1 MWVVAL
7 GASALSM
14 GNGRG
19 AVVIGSPVDLSF
31 DIQPDQ
37 GSDIGSSCI
46 GATLVAGDT
55 PISPSRVRVT
65 PQAESAGRAAFVR
78 VQTTSAVDE
87 PVLTVSLTAGCTG
100 KVTRTYTFLADPPGR
115 VPAPVAA
122 GQLPV
127 VPAALPGNPGVS
139 AGTSG
144 QASAS
149 SSPPD
154 RNAAGVPAR
163 GAAAAPSRAAA
174 ASAAAARAPR
184 ASAPAA
190 AAAPARTTARVI
202 ASPQAPAPA
211 TPGPRLVLE
220 PLDLWLESP
229 VALRASNQLL
239 STPAEEASPQRA
251 EAAAAWK
258 ALNATPESLAQDAE
272 RLRVLEAEAK
282 TVRAGSAQQLATT
295 QQLQQQLDEANE
307 RFPAMVVYVL
317 GALLL
322 LALGLLAW
330 VWQRSSRQAALS
342 EKSWRESVKVSAVD
356 SSAPTAGQVDPG
368 WEPLETLPIPSMKG
382 DLLAPSGSAALFKDA
397 KPVSAPAPLYA
408 APTAVAAAAAA
419 RVPVSPPKAPA
430 PSVEPAR
437 ALQIVNPDDLFDIQQ
452 QAEFF
457 VSVGEHNQ
465 AVEVLRKHIVDHKET
480 TPVAYLELLRLF
492 HTLSRAED
500 FMQLRSQF
508 MRYFNAKVPE
518 FSAFNRQGR
527 PLDRYPEALA
537 EIEAEWSSPAVL
549 HTLDKFLFHRPGN
562 TVEPFDLA
570 AYDDLLLLLGI
581 AQTTPSSAR
590 GAPPPR
596 KRTTPVEDSFEAA
609 AERGLSFLSPLDNT
623 EPDFPL
629 DSLAASLE
637 FDFGSAAPSS
647 APAPIARQSGPAELT
662 LAPASGLAPVAGVSS
677 APAPLAA
684 AQRALPRNPP
694 AAYTKSSVNLDVDLS
709 EPLHLTLSDLPPV
722 PITPPPPPGQAV
734 GFGAENDLMELRLE
748 LEQRKDDDNRKK

>member
-1 MWVVAL
+1 M

-19 AVVIGSPVDLSF
+19 AVVIGSPVDLIF

-37 GSDIGSSCI
+37 GSDVASSCI

-55 PISPSRVRVT
+55 PISASRVRLT
-65 PQAESAGRAAFVR
+65 PQPESAGRAASVR
-78 VQTTSAVDE
+78 VQTSSVVDE
-87 PVLTVSLTAGCTG
+87 PVLTVTLTAGCSG
-100 KVTRTYTFLADPPGR
+100 KVTRSYTFLADPPAR
-115 VPAPVAA
+115 LPPVAA
-122 GQLPV
+122 GQLPA
-127 VPAALPGNPGVS
+127 VPAAVPGSIG
-139 AGTSG
+139 AGASG
-144 QASAS
+144 LASAS
-149 SSPPD
+149 APLE
-154 RNAAGVPAR
+154 RNAAGAPAR
-163 GAAAAPSRAAA
+163 GAAAAPARAAS
-174 ASAAAARAPR
+174 ASAAAARAP
-184 ASAPAA
+184 
-190 AAAPARTTARVI
+190 AAAPARTHARVM
-202 ASPQAPAPA
+202 ASAQAPAPA
-211 TPGPRLVLE
+211 VAGPRLVLE

-229 VALRASNQLL
+229 VSLRPTAQLL
-239 STPAEEASPQRA
+239 STPAEESSPQRA

-258 ALNATPESLAQDAE
+258 ALNATPESLAHDAE

-282 TVRAGSAQQLATT
+282 AVKAGSAQQLATT
-295 QQLQQQLDEANE
+295 QQLQQQLDEAQE
-307 RFPAMVVYVL
+307 RFPATVVYVL
-317 GALLL
+317 GALLA

-330 VWQRSSRQAALS
+330 VWQRASRQATLS
-342 EKSWRESVKVSAVD
+342 EKSWRESVKVSTVD

-368 WEPLETLPIPSMKG
+368 WEPLETLPVPSMKG

-408 APTAVAAAAAA
+408 ASTAVAAAAAA
-419 RVPVSPPKAPA
+419 RVPVPAKAPPPA
-430 PSVEPAR
+430 VEPVR

-465 AVEVLRKHIVDHKET
+465 AVEVLRKHIVDHRET

-500 FMQLRSQF
+500 FMQLRAQF

-527 PLDRYPEALA
+527 PLDRYSDALA

-562 TVEPFDLA
+562 QAAEPFDLA

-609 AERGLSFLSPLDNT
+609 AEKGLSALSPLDNT
-623 EPDFPL
+623 QPDFPL

-637 FDFGSAAPSS
+637 FDFGGVP
-647 APAPIARQSGPAELT
+647 APAPAPVVRHSGPAELT
-662 LAPASGLAPVAGVSS
+662 LEPASGLSPIVGVSS
-677 APAPLAA
+677 SPAPLTS
-684 AQRALPRNPP
+684 AQPRHAP
-694 AAYTKSSVNLDVDLS
+694 ATYTRSSINLDVDLS

-722 PITPPPPPGQAV
+722 PVTPPPPAGQAV

-748 LEQRKDDDNRKK
+748 LEQRKDDDERKES

>member
-7 GASALSM
+7 GASALSL
-14 GNGRG
+14 GSGRG
-19 AVVIGSPVDLSF
+19 AAVIGSPVDLSF

-37 GSDIGSSCI
+37 GSDVASSCI

-55 PISPSRVRVT
+55 PVSPSRVRVT
-65 PQAESAGRAAFVR
+65 PQPASAGRAASVR
-78 VQTTSAVDE
+78 VQTTSVIDE
-87 PVLTVSLTAGCTG
+87 PVLTVTLTAGCTG
-100 KVTRTYTFLADPPGR
+100 KVTRSYTFLADPPGR
-115 VPAPVAA
+115 VPPVAA
-122 GQLPV
+122 AQPGALPV
-127 VPAALPGNPGVS
+127 VPSVPVGGTGAAASGLAEPSPSLERGV
-139 AGTSG
+139 AG
-144 QASAS
+144 A
-149 SSPPD
+149 
-154 RNAAGVPAR
+154 PAR
-163 GAAAAPSRAAA
+163 GT
-174 ASAAAARAPR
+174 AAAARRQAPASSAAPAAERAPR
-184 ASAPAA
+184 AA
-190 AAAPARTTARVI
+190 AAAPARSSARVM
-202 ASPQAPAPA
+202 ANAQAPALA
-211 TPGPRLVLE
+211 AGPRLVLE

-229 VALRASNQLL
+229 VALRATTQLL
-239 STPAEEASPQRA
+239 STPAEESSPQRA

-282 TVRAGSAQQLATT
+282 AVKAGSAQQLATT
-295 QQLQQQLDEANE
+295 QQLQQQLDEAQE
-307 RFPAMVVYVL
+307 RFPATVVYVL
-317 GALLL
+317 GALLA

-330 VWQRSSRQAALS
+330 VWQRASRQAALS

-368 WEPLETLPIPSMKG
+368 WEPLETLPVPSVKG
-382 DLLAPSGSAALFKDA
+382 DLRAPSGSAPLFKDA
-397 KPVSAPAPLYA
+397 KPASGPAPLYA
-408 APTAVAAAAAA
+408 APTAVAAAAA
-419 RVPVSPPKAPA
+419 RVPAPA
-430 PSVEPAR
+430 PVKPAAPAMEPAR
-437 ALQIVNPDDLFDIQQ
+437 ALKIVNPDDVFDIQQ

-527 PLDRYPEALA
+527 PLDRYPDALA
-537 EIEAEWSSPAVL
+537 EIEAEWSSPNVL

-562 TVEPFDLA
+562 QAAEPFDLA

-581 AQTTPSSAR
+581 AQTTPPSQR

-596 KRTTPVEDSFEAA
+596 KRTTPVEESFEAA
-609 AERGLSFLSPLDNT
+609 VEKGLGMQFRSPLDDT

-637 FDFGSAAPSS
+637 FDFGSTEPLSS
-647 APAPIARQSGPAELT
+647 APAPVARQSGPAELSLEPT
-662 LAPASGLAPVAGVSS
+662 SGMAPIAGVSS
-677 APAPLAA
+677 APAPLGS
-684 AQRALPRNPP
+684 AQPRNPP
-694 AAYTKSSVNLDVDLS
+694 ATYTKSSVNLDVDLS

-722 PITPPPPPGQAV
+722 PVTPPPPPGQAV

-748 LEQRKDDDNRKK
+748 LEQRQDEHGRKK

>member
-1 MWVVAL
+1 MWVAAL
-7 GASALSM
+7 GASALSL
-14 GNGRG
+14 GSGRG
-19 AVVIGSPVDLSF
+19 AAVIGSPVDLSF

-37 GSDIGSSCI
+37 GSDVASSCI
-46 GATLVAGDT
+46 GATVVAGDT
-55 PISPSRVRVT
+55 PVSASRVRVT
-65 PQAESAGRAAFVR
+65 PQAESAGRAASVR
-78 VQTTSAVDE
+78 VQTTSVIDE
-87 PVLTVSLTAGCTG
+87 PVLTVTLTAGCSG
-100 KVTRTYTFLADPPGR
+100 KVTRSYTFLADPPGR
-115 VPAPVAA
+115 VPPVAA
-122 GQLPV
+122 GQLPL
-127 VPAALPGNPGVS
+127 VPPALVGGIGAAP
-139 AGTSG
+139 SG
-144 QASAS
+144 QANV
-149 SSPPD
+149 SSPVD
-154 RNAAGVPAR
+154 RSAAPAR
-163 GAAAAPSRAAA
+163 GAVDAPARQAP
-174 ASAAAARAPR
+174 ARAPSAAPR
-184 ASAPAA
+184 AP
-190 AAAPARTTARVI
+190 AAAPARTNVRTNARVM
-202 ASPQAPAPA
+202 ASAQAPAPA
-211 TPGPRLVLE
+211 AAGPRLVLE

-229 VALRASNQLL
+229 VALRATTQLL
-239 STPAEEASPQRA
+239 STPADEASPQRA

-282 TVRAGSAQQLATT
+282 AVKAGAAQQLATT
-295 QQLQQQLDEANE
+295 QQLQQQLDEAHE

-317 GALLL
+317 GALLA

-330 VWQRSSRQAALS
+330 VWQRAGRQATLS
-342 EKSWRESVKVSAVD
+342 QKSWRESVKVSAVD

-382 DLLAPSGSAALFKDA
+382 DLMAPSGSAALFKDA
-397 KPVSAPAPLYA
+397 KPASAPAPLYA
-408 APTAVAAAAAA
+408 ASTAVAAAAA
-419 RVPVSPPKAPA
+419 RVPVPARAPA
-430 PSVEPAR
+430 PAVEPVR
-437 ALQIVNPDDLFDIQQ
+437 VLQIVNPDDLFDIQQ

-500 FMQLRSQF
+500 FMQLRAQF

-527 PLDRYPEALA
+527 PLDRYPDALA

-562 TVEPFDLA
+562 QVAEPFDLA

-609 AERGLSFLSPLDNT
+609 AEKGLGFPSPLDNT
-623 EPDFPL
+623 QPDFPL

-637 FDFGSAAPSS
+637 FEFGGAASS
-647 APAPIARQSGPAELT
+647 APATVSRQSGPAELT
-662 LAPASGLAPVAGVSS
+662 LQPASGLAPIVGVSS
-677 APAPLAA
+677 APAPLTS
-684 AQRALPRNPP
+684 AQPRHPP
-694 AAYTKSSVNLDVDLS
+694 ATYTRSSVSLDVDLS

-722 PITPPPPPGQAV
+722 PVTPPPPPGQAV

-748 LEQRKDDDNRKK
+748 LEQRKDDIERKK

>member
-7 GASALSM
+7 GASALSL
-14 GNGRG
+14 GSGRG

-37 GSDIGSSCI
+37 GSDVASSCI

-55 PISPSRVRVT
+55 PVSPARVRVT
-65 PQAESAGRAAFVR
+65 PQAESAGRAASVR
-78 VQTTSAVDE
+78 VQTSSVVDE
-87 PVLTVSLTAGCTG
+87 PVLTVTLTAGCSG
-100 KVTRTYTFLADPPGR
+100 KVTRSYTFLADPPGR
-115 VPAPVAA
+115 VPPVVA

-127 VPAALPGNPGVS
+127 VPPAL
-139 AGTSG
+139 AGGIGAGASG
-144 QASAS
+144 LANAS
-149 SSPPD
+149 SPSD
-154 RNAAGVPAR
+154 RAAGSAPVR
-163 GAAAAPSRAAA
+163 GAAEAPARSAPARATSAAPRA
-174 ASAAAARAPR
+174 
-184 ASAPAA
+184 ASAPAP
-190 AAAPARTTARVI
+190 AAPRTNARVM
-202 ASPQAPAPA
+202 AGAQAPAPA
-211 TPGPRLVLE
+211 AAGPRLVLE

-229 VALRASNQLL
+229 VALRATTQLL
-239 STPAEEASPQRA
+239 STPADDSSPLRA

-282 TVRAGSAQQLATT
+282 SVKAGSAQQLVAT
-295 QQLQQQLDEANE
+295 QQLQQQLDEAQE
-307 RFPAMVVYVL
+307 RFPATVVYVL
-317 GALLL
+317 GALLA

-330 VWQRSSRQAALS
+330 VWQRASRQTVLS

-368 WEPLETLPIPSMKG
+368 WEPLETLPVPSVKG
-382 DLLAPSGSAALFKDA
+382 DLLATSGSAALFKDVKTA
-397 KPVSAPAPLYA
+397 SAPAPLYA
-408 APTAVAAAAAA
+408 APTAVAAAAAV
-419 RVPVSPPKAPA
+419 RLPVQAKAAAPA
-430 PSVEPAR
+430 AEPAR
-437 ALQIVNPDDLFDIQQ
+437 ALKIVNPDDVFDIQQ

-527 PLDRYPEALA
+527 PLDRYPDALA

-549 HTLDKFLFHRPGN
+549 HTLDKFLFHRAGN
-562 TVEPFDLA
+562 QAAEPFDLA

-581 AQTTPSSAR
+581 AQTTPPSMR

-596 KRTTPVEDSFEAA
+596 KRTTPTEVSFEAA
-609 AERGLSFLSPLDNT
+609 AEKGLNFLMPLENT

-637 FDFGSAAPSS
+637 FDFGGAPASS
-647 APAPIARQSGPAELT
+647 APAPMARQSGPAELT
-662 LAPASGLAPVAGVSS
+662 LEPASGMAPIGGVSS
-677 APAPLAA
+677 APAPLTS
-684 AQRALPRNPP
+684 AQPRNPP
-694 AAYTKSSVNLDVDLS
+694 ATYTKSSVSLDVDLS

-722 PITPPPPPGQAV
+722 PVTPPPPAGQAV

-748 LEQRKDDDNRKK
+748 LEQRKDDIERRK

>member
-1 MWVVAL
+1 MVAL

-14 GNGRG
+14 GSGRG
-19 AVVIGSPVDLSF
+19 AVVIGSPVDLTF

-37 GSDIGSSCI
+37 GSDVASSCI
-46 GATLVAGDT
+46 GAALVAGDT
-55 PISPSRVRVT
+55 PISASRVRVT
-65 PQAESAGRAAFVR
+65 PQAESAGRAGSVR
-78 VQTTSAVDE
+78 VQTTSVIDE
-87 PVLTVSLTAGCTG
+87 PVLTVTLTAGCSG
-100 KVTRTYTFLADPPGR
+100 KVARSYTFLVDPPGR
-115 VPAPVAA
+115 VPPVAA

-127 VPAALPGNPGVS
+127 VPPAVAAGIG
-139 AGTSG
+139 AGASG
-144 QASAS
+144 LATAS
-149 SSPPD
+149 SLAD
-154 RNAAGVPAR
+154 RNAAAAQAR
-163 GAAAAPSRAAA
+163 GTAQAPTQSAPSRATTAV
-174 ASAAAARAPR
+174 PR
-184 ASAPAA
+184 AVAT
-190 AAAPARTTARVI
+190 APARTNARVM
-202 ASPQAPAPA
+202 ASAQAPAPA
-211 TPGPRLVLE
+211 AAGPRLVLE

-229 VALRASNQLL
+229 VPLRATAQLL
-239 STPAEEASPQRA
+239 STPAEESSPQRA

-282 TVRAGSAQQLATT
+282 AVKAGSAQQLAAT
-295 QQLQQQLDEANE
+295 QQLQQQLDEAQE

-317 GALLL
+317 GALLA

-330 VWQRSSRQAALS
+330 VWQRASRQATLS

-382 DLLAPSGSAALFKDA
+382 DLLAPSGSAALFKDV

-408 APTAVAAAAAA
+408 ASTAVAAAAAA
-419 RVPVSPPKAPA
+419 RVPAPQAKAPVPA
-430 PSVEPAR
+430 VEPAR

-500 FMQLRSQF
+500 FMQLRAQF

-527 PLDRYPEALA
+527 PLDRYPDALA

-562 TVEPFDLA
+562 QAAEPFDLA

-596 KRTTPVEDSFEAA
+596 KRTTPVEDSFEVA
-609 AERGLSFLSPLDNT
+609 AEKGLSFLSPLDNT

-637 FDFGSAAPSS
+637 FDFGGAPSS
-647 APAPIARQSGPAELT
+647 APAPVARYSGPAELT
-662 LAPASGLAPVAGVSS
+662 LEPASGLAPVGGVSS
-677 APAPLAA
+677 GPAPLASSS
-684 AQRALPRNPP
+684 AQRPQSRTP
-694 AAYTKSSVNLDVDLS
+694 AATYTKSSVNLDVDLS

-722 PITPPPPPGQAV
+722 PVTPPPPPGQAV

-748 LEQRKDDDNRKK
+748 LEQRKEDIERKK

>member
-1 MWVVAL
+1 MWVVAM

-19 AVVIGSPVDLSF
+19 AVVIGSPVDLVF

-37 GSDIGSSCI
+37 GSDVASSCI

-55 PISPSRVRVT
+55 PISASRVRVT
-65 PQAESAGRAAFVR
+65 PQAESAGRAASVR
-78 VQTTSAVDE
+78 VQTTSVVDE
-87 PVLTVSLTAGCTG
+87 PVLTVTLTAGCAG
-100 KVTRTYTFLADPPGR
+100 KVTRSYTFLADPPAR
-115 VPAPVAA
+115 LPPVAPA
-122 GQLPV
+122 QLPA
-127 VPAALPGNPGVS
+127 VPAALPGTLA
-139 AGTSG
+139 AGASG
-144 QASAS
+144 LAGAS
-149 SSPPD
+149 SPLD
-154 RNAAGVPAR
+154 RNAAGAAAR
-163 GAAAAPSRAAA
+163 GAAAAPTRAAP

-184 ASAPAA
+184 AP
-190 AAAPARTTARVI
+190 AAAPARTNARVLAGAQ
-202 ASPQAPAPA
+202 ASAPAA
-211 TPGPRLVLE
+211 AGPRLVLE

-229 VALRASNQLL
+229 VALRATAQLL
-239 STPAEEASPQRA
+239 STPAEESSPQRA

-258 ALNATPESLAQDAE
+258 ALNATPETLAQDAE

-282 TVRAGSAQQLATT
+282 AVKAGSAQQLATT
-295 QQLQQQLDEANE
+295 QQLQQQLDEAQE
-307 RFPAMVVYVL
+307 RFPATVVYVL
-317 GALLL
+317 GALLA

-330 VWQRSSRQAALS
+330 VWQRASRQATLS
-342 EKSWRESVKVSAVD
+342 QKSWRESVKVSAVD

-368 WEPLETLPIPSMKG
+368 WEPLETLPVPSMKG

-397 KPVSAPAPLYA
+397 KTVSAPAPLYA
-408 APTAVAAAAAA
+408 ATTAVAAAAA
-419 RVPVSPPKAPA
+419 RVPVQAKAPA
-430 PSVEPAR
+430 PAVEPAR

-465 AVEVLRKHIVDHKET
+465 AVEVLRKHIFDHKET

-500 FMQLRSQF
+500 FMQLRAQF

-527 PLDRYPEALA
+527 PLDRYPDALA
-537 EIEAEWSSPAVL
+537 EVEAEWSSPAVL

-562 TVEPFDLA
+562 QAAEPFDLA

-609 AERGLSFLSPLDNT
+609 AEKGLSHLSPLDNT
-623 EPDFPL
+623 QPDFPL

-637 FDFGSAAPSS
+637 FDFGEVPSP
-647 APAPIARQSGPAELT
+647 APAPVVRHSGPAELR
-662 LAPASGLAPVAGVSS
+662 LEPASGLSPIMGVSS
-677 APAPLAA
+677 SPAPLTS
-684 AQRALPRNPP
+684 AQPRHPP
-694 AAYTKSSVNLDVDLS
+694 ATYTRSSINLDVDLS

-722 PITPPPPPGQAV
+722 PVTPPPPAGQAV

-748 LEQRKDDDNRKK
+748 LEQRKDDDERKK